1 MKLTPP
7 KVMTFWLSIIIVVF
21 GALVPTLVPA
31 IAGYSMVIMILG
43 FVLLALGNL
52 IKGL

>member
-7 KVMTFWLSIIIVVF
+7 KVITFWISIVIVVF
-21 GALVPTLVPA
+21 GALVPTLIPS
-31 IAGYSMVIMILG
+31 IASFSTVIMILG